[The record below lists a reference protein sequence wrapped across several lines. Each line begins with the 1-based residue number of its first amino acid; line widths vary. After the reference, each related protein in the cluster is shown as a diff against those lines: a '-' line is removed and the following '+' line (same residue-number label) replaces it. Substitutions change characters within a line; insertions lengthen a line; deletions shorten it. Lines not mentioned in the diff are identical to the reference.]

1 MSRNASIAL
10 AVVVLAAITGVL
22 IATTTTETT
31 VRTLALA
38 APAIAG
44 LTWWLVCCGRSR

>member
-1 MSRNASIAL
+1 MSRNASVIL

-22 IATTTTETT
+22 LATTTTETT

-38 APAIAG
+38 APGLAG
-44 LTWWLVCCGRSR
+44 LAWWRLRGRSR